1 MNVVNFM
8 MISRLAIHL
17 KNEEINETYVKK
29 LKRRFDDIVYDEYHI
44 AIPRIKGSFV
54 QSSLRL

>member
-8 MISRLAIHL
+8 VISRLAIHL

-29 LKRRFDDIVYDEYHI
+29 LKRRFDDIVYDEYQV
-44 AIPRIKGSFV
+44 AIPRMKGSFV
-54 QSSLRL
+54 QS